1 MWKRFTLILTIA
13 IMSSLSSAPGLSFT
27 SSTST
32 GTEAIHNL
40 GFFLSDITEGSSLPY
55 GTCQYYNPD
64 SGRRGV
70 GGAPFNCAKLFA
82 YSVNKKAQQKK
93 VLCNRLQLRRITAK
107 ICQVKSTLSLARMS
121 FSVKAYYVNPL
132 ALSPLRRGLKKPQW
146 FQDVADTAC
155 QREIL
160 YLTGLQY
167 IHRAQHTWSPQY
179 PRGPCWHIPL
189 PYESS

>member
-13 IMSSLSSAPGLSFT
+13 SMLLLYSAPGLSFT

-32 GTEAIHNL
+32 GTEGIHNL
-40 GFFLSDITEGSSLPY
+40 GFFLSDITEGSSLAY

-64 SGRRGV
+64 SGRWGV
-70 GGAPFNCAKLFA
+70 GGTPFKCAKF
-82 YSVNKKAQQKK
+82 Y
-93 VLCNRLQLRRITAK
+93 AK
-107 ICQVKSTLSLARMS
+107 FCQVKSTLSLTQ
-121 FSVKAYYVNPL
+121 FVTHFKAYYYPPL
-132 ALSPLRRGLKKPQW
+132 DLPPLGRGLKKPQW
-146 FQDVADTAC
+146 FQGVADTAC

-160 YLTGLQY
+160 YLTGPRY
-167 IHRAQHTWSPQY
+167 IHRVQRTWSPQY